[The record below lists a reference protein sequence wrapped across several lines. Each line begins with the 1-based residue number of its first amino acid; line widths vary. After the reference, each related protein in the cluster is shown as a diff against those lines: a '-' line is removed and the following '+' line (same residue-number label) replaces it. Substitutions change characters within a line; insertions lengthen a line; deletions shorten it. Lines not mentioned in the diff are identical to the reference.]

1 MPSRRRASI
10 SATGSKAR
18 PLRLL
23 LLFLALVAVAPA
35 AAQTFPEL
43 TGRVVDNAELL
54 DAAREQALTARLE
67 ALELESGRQL
77 VVATVPDLQG
87 YPIEDYA
94 NRLFRHWR
102 LGQADADNG
111 VLLLVALAERRMR
124 IEVGYGLEPILTDA
138 LAGRIIRNDITP
150 LFRAGDYPGGIE
162 AGADAIIAQLQAPP
176 EEAEARVAAARTA
189 EAGDRERGGG
199 SIIPFVIWGGILLV
213 IVLTVAGRA
222 AGGRGY
228 RTGNSLGWIVL
239 WELLEE
245 ASRNNGSSG
254 GSSWGSG
261 GSSWGGGG
269 GGWSG
274 GGFSG
279 GGGASGGW

>member
-1 MPSRRRASI
+1 M
-10 SATGSKAR
+10 
-18 PLRLL
+18 RLL
-23 LLFLALVAVAPA
+23 LLFLALVAAAPA

-43 TGRVVDNAELL
+43 TGRVVDNAALL
-54 DAAREQALTARLE
+54 DAAQEEALTGRLAALEQATT
-67 ALELESGRQL
+67 RQL

-94 NRLFRHWR
+94 NRLFRHWQ

-111 VLLLVALAERRMR
+111 ALLLVALAERRMR
-124 IEVGYGLEPILTDA
+124 IEVGYGLEPVLTDA
-138 LAGRIIRNDITP
+138 LAGRIIRDDITP
-150 LFRAGDYPGGIE
+150 FFRAGDYPGGIA
-162 AGADAIIAQLQAPP
+162 AGADAIIAQLQASP
-176 EEAEARVAAARTA
+176 EEAEAQAAAALAAATA
-189 EAGDRERGGG
+189 DRERGDG
-199 SIIPFVIWGGILLV
+199 SMLPIFMWIGIIGLVLLA
-213 IVLTVAGRA
+213 LASRA
-222 AGGRGY
+222 AKGRSY
-228 RTGNSLGWIVL
+228 RTGNSLGWIIL

-274 GGFSG
+274 GGGFSGGGGSSG